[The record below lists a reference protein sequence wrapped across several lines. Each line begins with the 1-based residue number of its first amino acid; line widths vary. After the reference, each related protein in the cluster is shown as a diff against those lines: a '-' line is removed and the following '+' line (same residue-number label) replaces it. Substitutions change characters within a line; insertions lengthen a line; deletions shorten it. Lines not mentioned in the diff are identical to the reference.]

1 MEINKK
7 KLIEVQNLSK
17 NFDNKV
23 IHKDISF
30 HVHDGECLGLL
41 GGSGVGKSV
50 LL

>member
-7 KLIEVQNLSK
+7 KLIEVQN
-17 NFDNKV
+17 
-23 IHKDISF
+23 KDISF